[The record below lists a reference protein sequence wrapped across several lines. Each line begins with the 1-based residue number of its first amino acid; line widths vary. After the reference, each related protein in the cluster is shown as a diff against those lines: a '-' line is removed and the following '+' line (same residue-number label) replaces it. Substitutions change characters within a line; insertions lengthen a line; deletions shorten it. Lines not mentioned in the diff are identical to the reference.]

1 MRYDTTT
8 FIKNIKGEN
17 TDNTFGDFIVNVLL
31 NGFNDKTTGEEK
43 TKAFQLALRVQ
54 ASVEAKSD
62 VILTQDEV
70 SRIKKAAEPVT
81 TVLSQGRL
89 TEYFDRPLPE
99 IGPA

>member
-17 TDNTFGDFIVNVLL
+17 TENAFGDFIVNVLL
-31 NGFNDKTTGEEK
+31 NGFNDKTSGEEK

-54 ASVEAKSD
+54 AAVDARSHVS
-62 VILTQDEV
+62 LTQDEV
-70 SRIKKAAEPVT
+70 SRIKKAAEPIT

-89 TEYFDRPLPE
+89 TEYFDSPLPE
-99 IGPA
+99 WPA